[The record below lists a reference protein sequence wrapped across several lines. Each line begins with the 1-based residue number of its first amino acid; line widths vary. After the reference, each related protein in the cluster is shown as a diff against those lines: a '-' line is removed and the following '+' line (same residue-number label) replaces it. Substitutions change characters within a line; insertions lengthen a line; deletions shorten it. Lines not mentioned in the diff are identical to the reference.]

1 MDQAMESGQLLN
13 GEESCVHEEI
23 GKLQKI
29 RGKPNKPPHPNTPI
43 EWMSGLENIVN
54 NDDGEG
60 KIKKQFLEESGFAGF
75 FFGRKTLTDVPVRNS
90 AVGNRKHGEF

>member
-1 MDQAMESGQLLN
+1 
-13 GEESCVHEEI
+13 
-23 GKLQKI
+23 
-29 RGKPNKPPHPNTPI
+29 
-43 EWMSGLENIVN
+43 MSGLENIVN

-90 AVGNRKHGEF
+90 VFDIVRKKDEGDAYQRVGDFCGYEGASCAVGNRKHGEF